1 MKIKIKIQSISDLI
15 TNSSSEVFCRINS
28 DDPEIKK
35 QILGLLEDLIPGD
48 DMELEPVVRVWDDE
62 IVLEL
67 PNDYWSAAAF
77 YRAGL
82 EAILKEKFGEQ
93 IILLCRESI
102 DEFCHRRLWADFI
115 ELETGIYIPEVTVS
129 NDGIVKK
136 INPIRYKNRLKD
148 VVNK

>member
-28 DDPEIKK
+28 NDPEIKK

-67 PNDYWSAAAF
+67 PNDYWSARAF

-82 EAILKEKFGEQ
+82 EAILKEKFGENNY
-93 IILLCRESI
+93 
-102 DEFCHRRLWADFI
+102 
-115 ELETGIYIPEVTVS
+115 T
-129 NDGIVKK
+129 
-136 INPIRYKNRLKD
+136 INYEED
-148 VVNK
+148 

>member
-28 DDPEIKK
+28 NDPEIKR

-67 PNDYWSAAAF
+67 PNDYWSARAF

-82 EAILKEKFGEQ
+82 EAILKEKFGENNYT
-93 IILLCRESI
+93 I
-102 DEFCHRRLWADFI
+102 DYEED
-115 ELETGIYIPEVTVS
+115 
-129 NDGIVKK
+129 
-136 INPIRYKNRLKD
+136 
-148 VVNK
+148 

>member
-35 QILGLLEDLIPGD
+35 QILGLLENLIPG
-48 DMELEPVVRVWDDE
+48 LEAEYEPAVRVWDGE

-67 PNDYWSAAAF
+67 PNDYWSSRAF

-82 EAILKEKFGEQ
+82 EAILKEKFGENNY
-93 IILLCRESI
+93 
-102 DEFCHRRLWADFI
+102 
-115 ELETGIYIPEVTVS
+115 T
-129 NDGIVKK
+129 
-136 INPIRYKNRLKD
+136 INYEED
-148 VVNK
+148 